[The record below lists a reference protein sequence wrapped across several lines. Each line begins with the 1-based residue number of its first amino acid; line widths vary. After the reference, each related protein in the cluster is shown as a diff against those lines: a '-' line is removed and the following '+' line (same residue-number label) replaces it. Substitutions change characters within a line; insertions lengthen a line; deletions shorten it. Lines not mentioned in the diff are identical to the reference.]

1 MFVQKNSPSSEVLSS
16 KKLIL
21 SQIAIFQTT
30 KEHTMGDENG
40 SHLVT
45 NRISFTLS
53 SAGCFD
59 PKKAFRQTTRQTIE
73 VCENLF
79 EIE

>member
-1 MFVQKNSPSSEVLSS
+1 MLTLAFCVS
-16 KKLIL
+16 KKFPPKFHFFLI
-21 SQIAIFQTT
+21 I
-30 KEHTMGDENG
+30 EHTVGDDDG

>member
-1 MFVQKNSPSSEVLSS
+1 
-16 KKLIL
+16 
-21 SQIAIFQTT
+21 
-30 KEHTMGDENG
+30 MGDENG